1 MNTAMRTMKT
11 PESQLTIGVKGSF
24 GVLQFAV
31 LAFTADHRAPDQQ
44 RDVVQSPWLVENLL
58 SRGFRPAR
66 SADIEDTVLKA
77 QPGDGSISCRVSTD
91 GKVSVLVDNSL
102 VWSRQVDPEDQD
114 TARWIKAAR
123 SREVTV
129 VIGGL
134 IRDGQ
139 SDDAARW
146 RPEVMAKVA
155 TVWVP

>member
-1 MNTAMRTMKT
+1 MNTAMRTMKK

-24 GVLQFAV
+24 GVLHFAV
-31 LAFTADHRAPDQQ
+31 LAFTADDAPDQQ
-44 RDVVQSPWLVENLL
+44 RDVGQSPWLVENLL
-58 SRGFRPAR
+58 GRGFRPAR
-66 SADIEDTVLKA
+66 SADIEDIVLKA
-77 QPGDGSISCRVSTD
+77 QPDDGSISCRVSTD
-91 GKVSVLVDNSL
+91 GLVSVLVDNSL

-139 SDDAARW
+139 SVDAGRW

-155 TVWVP
+155 TVWVS